1 MIPQKLSFNTPL
13 IYEKY
18 NTNEK
23 PHILGDRNVRF
34 IAYKTVT
41 HSVIFENEYQIKKT
55 INIHRRIVVTF

>member
-41 HSVIFENEYQIKKT
+41 YSIIFEMNIKLKFEIFSQIFQ
-55 INIHRRIVVTF
+55 INY

>member
-1 MIPQKLSFNTPL
+1 MIPQKLLFNTPL

-41 HSVIFENEYQIKKT
+41 YSIIFENEYPLKI
-55 INIHRRIVVTF
+55 